1 MKLILNLCAICFI
14 CSTRGIIID
23 LVFVVVL
30 SNAKGLAILEND
42 VNSGTSFGHLDDHE
56 KVPPDVGAH
65 THFVPACLSRTQGAP
80 LSYACRNCST
90 ALKSCANSHYKT
102 NVFDNCFQITVI
114 DYLVSLF
121 NLCHHVSRKSERF
134 HPFVAR

>member
-90 ALKSCANSHYKT
+90 ALSLVRTLTTKLTCSQLFPNHRHRLSCLPLQSLSP
-102 NVFDNCFQITVI
+102 CFTKI
-114 DYLVSLF
+114 
-121 NLCHHVSRKSERF
+121 
-134 HPFVAR
+134 